1 MRVFKFWLISLV
13 SFIIATIINIFISS
27 SLLNRTLAIAFCTI
41 FSLNSTCLLNL
52 NVVSDKA
59 VAAISP
65 LEKTAKIYNY
75 LTKQELNSVENKDD
89 TLLAFKADPPIH
101 GDMTTTAIQGNQN
114 LKLQWATITDEKH
127 NLKESIYVE
136 YKSQTE
142 LNKNAENQQN
152 NKLKFTSKAINE
164 IIYENLHTDLGDGIG
179 GKPGVFTSNEF
190 DKPWN
195 HFDNEQLGHGS
206 YRLIALKKVII
217 NKIKNVQNADK
228 EAEKGKL
235 ARQILGTAIHSL
247 QDFYAHSNW
256 YEMGNKKINQHLG
269 KKLICYRPRTLP
281 VNFFP
286 DDLDPKEVSGTEF
299 EVKNFDLT
307 SDIKCALP
315 PSCTVDACEDPIKQ
329 TSDLDPKD
337 PKHQKWSE
345 WVTADPNPTNITATP
360 DSPDNE
366 IYNSYH
372 PGFLLP
378 NLNKLTS
385 GYYLGNG
392 PIDSCKAPL
401 GKVRHGLRFLR
412 LGINCPTGLNKDEPD
427 RSGHEQAKE
436 LAIVA
441 TRDYIYQILDEIS
454 SNIHAVRVL
463 MGLPEPQEEE
473 KENPCKSEK
482 NKKRKECELKEGQ
495 SFGDPHLITFDGLR
509 YSFQTVG
516 EFTLVKSNDGKFE
529 VQVRQTPVN
538 SNLSLNSAVAMKLG
552 SDRVTLYAKDL
563 PDADTSTP
571 LRVNNK
577 PTTIQGDKLTLSSG
591 GIIAKTGNTYIV
603 DFPMGE
609 KVVITPSSAGGNPF
623 LNVSPFVY
631 NQSGK
636 YSGLLGN
643 MNGNSN
649 DDQEIRGGGNVL
661 ISKST
666 YGDVNRVLNLVGLR
680 VPGALAGAEKL
691 YFDQLY
697 KQFGNSWRIKQEESL
712 FDYPPGKTTQ
722 NYTDTSFPDQYLK
735 LEMLSPEQVQKARK
749 ECTEAGVDQNLM
761 EGCIFDVGF
770 SGFSDFARTTA
781 QINSYINIINQVF
794 PGLNIPTVN
803 QTVDRVIN
811 RIKPRVCLP
820 GLGCL

>member
-1 MRVFKFWLISLV
+1 MV
-13 SFIIATIINIFISS
+13 ATAANIFVSG
-27 SLLNRTLAIAFCTI
+27 SLLKRTLAIAFCTI
-41 FSLNSTCLLNL
+41 FSLNSTCPLNL
-52 NVVSDKA
+52 NGVSDKA

-75 LTKQELNSVENKDD
+75 LPKQELNSVENKDD
-89 TLLAFKADPPIH
+89 TLIAFKANLPEIHEEITRIAIEGKKASLNWLKAMNQDPRNNTADPI
-101 GDMTTTAIQGNQN
+101 N
-114 LKLQWATITDEKH
+114 
-127 NLKESIYVE
+127 V
-136 YKSQTE
+136 
-142 LNKNAENQQN
+142 
-152 NKLKFTSKAINE
+152 NKLNFTKAAIEEIEDSNE
-164 IIYENLHTDLGDGIG
+164 AVDLGTAFG
-179 GKPGVFTSNEF
+179 GNSGVILSNEF

-195 HFDNEQLGHGS
+195 HFDNEQFGHGS
-206 YRLIALKKVII
+206 YLLIALKKAVI
-217 NKIKNVQNADK
+217 NKIKDVKNADK
-228 EAEKGKL
+228 EAQKGKE
-235 ARQILGTAIHSL
+235 ARKILGAALHTL

-256 YEMGNKKINQHLG
+256 YEMGNTNRQINQNLG
-269 KKLICYRPRTLP
+269 RKLICYQPKIIP
-281 VNFFP
+281 KDFFP
-286 DDLDPKEVSGTEF
+286 DDLDKKEVSGMEF
-299 EVKNFDLT
+299 EVRNFDLALDT
-307 SDIKCALP
+307 KCALP
-315 PSCTVDACEDPIKQ
+315 PLCTLDGCMNPMQPQESYLMPNNRDPQ
-329 TSDLDPKD
+329 D
-337 PKHQKWSE
+337 PKHPKWSE
-345 WVTADPNPTNITATP
+345 WVTAGATP
-360 DSPDNE
+360 TRPYD
-366 IYNSYH
+366 
-372 PGFLLP
+372 PGVLLP
-378 NLNKLTS
+378 NLKKLTS
-385 GYYLGNG
+385 GYYLGTG
-392 PIDSCKAPL
+392 PIDSCKAPP
-401 GKVRHGLRFLR
+401 GKVRHGF
-412 LGINCPTGLNKDEPD
+412 INCSSGLNKDEKS
-427 RSGHEQAKE
+427 RSGHTQAKE

-441 TRDYIYQILDEIS
+441 TRDYIYQILDEVS
-454 SNIHAVRVL
+454 FNIHAVRVL
-463 MGLPEPQEEE
+463 MGLPEPQEE

-516 EFTLVKSNDGKFE
+516 EFTLAKSNDGKFE

-538 SNLSLNSAVAMKLG
+538 SNLSLNSAVAMKVG
-552 SDRVTLYAKDL
+552 SDRVALYSKDF
-563 PDADTSTP
+563 PDADTSIP

-577 PTTIQGDKLTLSSG
+577 PTTIQGDKLTLPSG
-591 GIIAKTGNTYIV
+591 GVIAKTGNTYVV
-603 DFPMGE
+603 DFTTGE
-609 KVVITPSSAGGNPF
+609 KVVITPTSAGGNPF

-643 MNGNSN
+643 INNNPN
-649 DDQEIRGGGNVL
+649 DDQETRGGGNVL

-697 KQFGNSWRIKQEESL
+697 KEFGNSWRIKQEESL
-712 FDYPPGKTTQ
+712 FDYLPGKTTQ

-735 LEMLSPEQVQKARK
+735 LEMLSAEQVQKARK

-781 QINSYINIINQVF
+781 QINSYINIINQLF